1 MLQIKIK
8 NQPND
13 MSCGPTSLQAVY
25 KFYGDDIS
33 LSEVIKEVTHLDEGG
48 TLAVLLGCHALDR
61 GYKAQLYAY
70 NLNVF
75 DPSWFNNEV
84 DLISKLKEQ
93 YHHKSDEKLKIA
105 SEAYI
110 RFLEKGGK
118 IRYDELTPSLLKKYF
133 DKGVPILTG
142 LSATY
147 LYQSKREI
155 ALNDNKLT
163 YDDIKGIPTG
173 HFVVLCGYD
182 EEKKHVVVA
191 DPYTNHPFKS
201 NYYSVKVNRL
211 INSILLGIVTYDSIF
226 LIIEPKNKK

>member
-13 MSCGPTSLQAVY
+13 TTCGPTSLHAVY
-25 KFYGDDIS
+25 KYYGDKIT
-33 LSEVIKEVTHLDEGG
+33 LKEVISQVTHLDEGG
-48 TLAVLLGCHALDR
+48 TLAVLLGSHALDR
-61 GYKAQLYAY
+61 GYNAKLYTY
-70 NLNVF
+70 NLNIF
-75 DPSWFNNEV
+75 DPTWFQNDV

-93 YHHKSDEKLKIA
+93 YYYKKDKKLKIV
-105 SEAYI
+105 SKAYI

-118 IRYDELTPSLLKKYF
+118 LRYDELTASLFKKYF
-133 DKGVPILTG
+133 EKGIPILTG

-155 ALNDNKLT
+155 TVKNNKLA
-163 YDDIKGIPTG
+163 YDDIKGYPMG

-182 EEKKHVVVA
+182 EEKKHVVIA

-201 NYYSVKVNRL
+201 KYYSVKVNRL

>member
-25 KFYGDDIS
+25 KFYGDNIS

-93 YHHKSDEKLKIA
+93 YHHKNDEKLKIA